1 VPLAKRETK
10 GEEDIP
16 DLSQFPEYDEIE
28 DMDHYDNYRDE
39 VNPEMIEDLL
49 DKDILKPCNL

>member
-1 VPLAKRETK
+1 MVKKETK
-10 GEEDIP
+10 AEEEIP
-16 DLSQFPEYDEIE
+16 DQSQFPEYDEIE

-49 DKDILKPCNL
+49 DKDILKPCDL